1 MSLALES
8 LATAIP
14 EVLRVRPQLIEDE
27 RGFFF
32 ESWNAQT
39 FAEGGLE
46 ARFV

>member
-1 MSLALES
+1 MSLAPEI